1 MSHLGLSP
9 TWLMATES
17 GCGMGCMKTRATT
30 RGGERRNTPHAAISR
45 GAQACGAKVAK
56 HAVGESAPFILNGQ
70 RNRCGVFKEPGA
82 EGGCVL
88 WARARSPQDTPTDS
102 VGFLEDPTARAPER
116 SEGSTHRNE
125 VRNDSCREDEAVSG
139 FLGDSPKLH

>member
-1 MSHLGLSP
+1 M
-9 TWLMATES
+9 
-17 GCGMGCMKTRATT
+17 R
-30 RGGERRNTPHAAISR
+30 HAATSR

-56 HAVGESAPFILNGQ
+56 HAVGESAPFNLNGQ

-88 WARARSPQDTPTDS
+88 WASARSPQGTPTDS
-102 VGFLEDPTARAPER
+102 VGFLEGPTARAPER

-125 VRNDSCREDEAVSG
+125 VRSVNELWCLALAFSQIWATKGAQTCENAKARYD
-139 FLGDSPKLH
+139 LGG